1 MTNFDGPDLFA
12 HLFPGFFEDPGI
24 RALPAGETFVEMI
37 LPLREGVLRPA
48 PQPDGITFGIYD
60 GEHALLLEAVREVEP
75 DWVQYFGNGDR
86 VLCGFDGTKPVSFCL
101 LSDFGRYRGLRVG
114 GPGCVGTLP
123 AYRGRGIGLS
133 MVAEATALLGA
144 EGFDLSYIHYTH
156 LERWYAKLG
165 YRTILRWDRQGIVG

>member
-1 MTNFDGPDLFA
+1 MTSYDGPDLFA
-12 HLFPGFFEDPGI
+12 HLFPGFFEDTGI

-37 LPLREGVLRPA
+37 LPLREGALRPA
-48 PQPDGITFGIYD
+48 PQPDGIAYGIYGGD
-60 GEHALLLEAVREVEP
+60 PAPLLEAVRQVEP

-86 VLCGFDGTKPVSFCL
+86 VLCGFDGTRPVSFCL
-101 LSDFGRYRGLRVG
+101 LTDFGRYHGLRVG

-123 AYRGRGIGLS
+123 GYRGRGIGLG

-144 EGFDLSYIHYTH
+144 EDFDLSYIHYTH

>member
-1 MTNFDGPDLFA
+1 MTNFDGPGLFA
-12 HLFPGFFEDPGI
+12 QLFPGFFEDPGI

-37 LPLREGVLRPA
+37 LPLREGALRPA

-60 GEHALLLEAVREVEP
+60 GEHAPLLEAVREVEP

-86 VLCGFDGTKPVSFCL
+86 VLCGFDGSRPVSFCL
-101 LSDFGRYRGLRVG
+101 LSDFGRYGDLHIG

-133 MVAEATALLGA
+133 MVAEATALLRA

-156 LERWYAKLG
+156 LEHWYAKLG
-165 YRTILRWDRQGIVG
+165 YRTILRWDRQGIIG